1 MDPIFSITNPA
12 GGQMASEYI
21 PHLTAIISSFIAG
34 VSAYM
39 VGKRRS
45 TKSEFSELVVAN
57 KKFRD
62 EIKLELNEAK
72 LTIVELEKMMIE
84 KGRLIEALQM
94 DILDLKQ
101 QLIIR
106 ETRIADMQIEII
118 KKDYK
123 INKLIGDI

>member
-21 PHLTAIISSFIAG
+21 PHLTAIISFIAG